1 MKILLKQNAKLLI
14 IFSMAPKTFE
24 ALKMLRMNLLAK
36 QLELYQ
42 RGEGFFF
49 QPQTFLFVYKLLSEQ

>member
-1 MKILLKQNAKLLI
+1 
-14 IFSMAPKTFE
+14 MAPKTFE

-49 QPQTFLFVYKLLSEQ
+49 QPQTFLFVYKLLSDQ

>member
-1 MKILLKQNAKLLI
+1 
-14 IFSMAPKTFE
+14 MAPKTFE